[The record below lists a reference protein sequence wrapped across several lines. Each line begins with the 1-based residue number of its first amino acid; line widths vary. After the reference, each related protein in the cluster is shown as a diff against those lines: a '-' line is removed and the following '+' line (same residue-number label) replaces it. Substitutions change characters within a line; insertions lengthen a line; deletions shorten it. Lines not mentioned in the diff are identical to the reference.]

1 MLLQWPQRGSSWF
14 TWHCM
19 RYHRQAAAAAAD
31 TKLMHHA
38 ALWRITRCMP
48 IITVIYITAISLV

>member
-1 MLLQWPQRGSSWF
+1 
-14 TWHCM
+14 M